1 MCKSLSYSDHRKG
14 DVEMG
19 KRKKKIATH
28 AINAQGQQSTTEPEI
43 ITLQPGI
50 LIVLDAR

>member
-1 MCKSLSYSDHRKG
+1 
-14 DVEMG
+14 MG

>member
-1 MCKSLSYSDHRKG
+1 MKLD
-14 DVEMG
+14 
-19 KRKKKIATH
+19 KRGGEYMDKEGEASKK
-28 AINAQGQQSTTEPEI
+28 QSTTEPEI